1 MSDKEIKQNTAAS
14 AKRLDPPA
22 EQGLSSAQVKE
33 RLAAGLSNVSSV
45 SGGRSAWEIIKD
57 NLFTFFNL
65 IFAVLAVLLIIAG
78 SYKSLTFLPVVIAN
92 IVIGTV
98 QELRA
103 KKTLD
108 QLSLLNEPKAK
119 AVRDGAVVDLP
130 AEQLVLDDIAVF
142 GQGSQI
148 CADAVVKSG
157 EVSVNESLITGETA
171 EIKKKPGD
179 ELFSGSFVVSGECRA
194 RLDKVGDDSYAARLT
209 VMAKATE
216 HKERSEMMR
225 VLNRIVGAVGIIII
239 PVGIALFC
247 QQYFGAGRDFSGSI
261 VSMVAA
267 AIGMIPEGLY
277 FLTSIALAVSTVRLA
292 QRRVMLHDMKSIE
305 TLARVDVLCLDK
317 TGTITDNGMTVNSL
331 VNMCGRLPGDTEHL
345 SDERLKALIAAFVSA
360 MPKGNITDEALKA
373 WFAGVADADSHGKPH
388 KTGDADDSFPEVT
401 DIEPFSSVYKYAAAR
416 IGGERYLLGA
426 PEMVLGPG
434 FGRIKDKVDGYNAQ
448 GFRTLLF
455 AKQYDSDSSEELG
468 LILLENSV
476 RKTAPQTFAYFKEQG
491 VDIKIISGDNPLTV
505 SRVASMAGVDG
516 AEKYVDARALTT
528 PELIADASRK
538 YTVFGRVLPEQ
549 KRELI
554 KALKKDG
561 HTVGMTGD
569 GINDILALKEADCSV
584 AMASGCDAAMQVSQV
599 VLLDSDFAAMPGV
612 VAEGRRV
619 VNNIQRSASLFLIK
633 NIFSLLTA
641 LLSIIFFARYPMQ
654 PTQVT
659 LVAAFTIGIPGFFL
673 ALAPCKER
681 IKGSFLFNVLRTAAP
696 AGITDCIAVFGFSA
710 FAASMGIPEAEV
722 STACTVLL
730 GWVGL
735 LMLLIISRPL
745 NVWRV
750 VLIIACAAG
759 AILAGMLFPWL
770 FSIAPMSSACVKHML
785 AFMSGS
791 MAVLIVLTFLAGKI
805 KGPRKNRVLPK

>member
-1 MSDKEIKQNTAAS
+1 MA
-14 AKRLDPPA
+14 
-22 EQGLSSAQVKE
+22 
-33 RLAAGLSNVSSV
+33 
-45 SGGRSAWEIIKD
+45 EIIKD

-65 IFAVLAVLLIIAG
+65 IFAALAVLLIIAG

-108 QLSLLNEPKAK
+108 QLSLLNEPKARV
-119 AVRDGAVVDLP
+119 VRDGAVMDLP

-142 GQGSQI
+142 SQGSQI

-157 EVSVNESLITGETA
+157 EVSVNESLLTGETA
-171 EIKKKPGD
+171 EIKKLPGD
-179 ELFSGSFVVSGECRA
+179 ELLSGSFVVSGECRA
-194 RLDKVGDDSYAARLT
+194 RLDAVGDDCYAARLT
-209 VMAKATE
+209 AMAKATE

-317 TGTITDNGMTVNSL
+317 TGTITDNGMTVNGL
-331 VNMCGRLPGDTEHL
+331 VNLCGRLPGDADHL
-345 SDERLKALIAAFVSA
+345 TDEKLEALIACFVNA

-373 WFAGVADADSHGKPH
+373 RFAGVMDAE
-388 KTGDADDSFPEVT
+388 DSFPEAT
-401 DIEPFSSVYKYAAAR
+401 DVEPFSSVYKYAAAR
-416 IGGERYLLGA
+416 IRGERYLLGA

-434 FGRIKDKVDGYNAQ
+434 FGRVKDEVEKYNAQ

-455 AKQYDSDSSEELG
+455 ARQYDADSAEELG
-468 LILLENSV
+468 LITLENRV
-476 RKTAPQTFAYFKEQG
+476 RDTAPQTFAYFKEQG

-505 SRVASMAGVDG
+505 SRVAAMAGVDG
-516 AEKYVDARALTT
+516 AEKYVDARGLTT
-528 PELIADASRK
+528 PELIAQAAKK

-554 KALKKDG
+554 KALKKAG

-599 VLLDSDFAAMPGV
+599 VLLDSDFSAMPGV
-612 VAEGRRV
+612 VGEGRRV
-619 VNNIQRSASLFLIK
+619 VNNIQRSASLFLVK

-673 ALAPCKER
+673 ALAPCKDR

-696 AGITDCIAVFGFSA
+696 AGITDCAAVFGLSA
-710 FAASMGIPEAEV
+710 LAAAKGLPEAEV

-730 GWVGL
+730 CWVGL

-745 NVWRV
+745 NTWR
-750 VLIIACAAG
+750 L
-759 AILAGMLFPWL
+759 
-770 FSIAPMSSACVKHML
+770 
-785 AFMSGS
+785 
-791 MAVLIVLTFLAGKI
+791 VLIVACMAGAALAGTLFSWLFALSPMSAPCIKLMLIFMAGSAVLLAGLTFLAGKI
-805 KGPRKNRVLPK
+805 KKDK

>member
-1 MSDKEIKQNTAAS
+1 M
-14 AKRLDPPA
+14 
-22 EQGLSSAQVKE
+22 SSAQVKE
-33 RLAAGLSNVSSV
+33 RLEAGLSNVSSV
-45 SGGRSAWEIIKD
+45 SGGRSAAEIVKD

-65 IFAVLAVLLIIAG
+65 IFAVLAALLIIAG

-108 QLSLLNEPKAK
+108 QLTLLNEPKAR
-119 AVRDGAVVDLP
+119 AVRDGTVIDLP

-148 CADAVVKSG
+148 CADAVIKSG
-157 EVSVNESLITGETA
+157 EVSVNESLITGEAA
-171 EIKKKPGD
+171 EVKKGPGD
-179 ELFSGSFVVSGECRA
+179 ELLSGSFVVSGECRA

-277 FLTSIALAVSTVRLA
+277 FLTSIALAVSTMRLA

-317 TGTITDNGMTVNSL
+317 TGTITDNGMTVNGVVDL
-331 VNMCGRLPGDTEHL
+331 RGRLPGDGGYVSGE
-345 SDERLKALIAAFVSA
+345 ALEDLLAAFVSA
-360 MPKGNITDEALKA
+360 MPKGNITDDALKA
-373 WFAGVADADSHGKPH
+373 RFACGAKGPSGGLNGAEPEDSR
-388 KTGDADDSFPEVT
+388 PEAT
-401 DIEPFSSVYKYAAAR
+401 DIQPFSSVYKYASAVM
-416 IGGERYLLGA
+416 GGYRYLLGA
-426 PEMVLGPG
+426 PEMVLGEG
-434 FGRIKDKVDGYNAQ
+434 FERIRDEVEKYNAQ

-455 AKQYDSDSSEELG
+455 ARVDADRPAEMAAGKTAEELA
-468 LILLENSV
+468 LITLENRV
-476 RKTAPQTFAYFKEQG
+476 RGTAPATFEYFREQG
-491 VDIKIISGDNPLTV
+491 VEIKIISGDSPLTV
-505 SRVASMAGVDG
+505 SRVAAQAGVEG
-516 AEKYVDARALTT
+516 AENYVDARELTT
-528 PELIADASRK
+528 PELIAEAARR

-549 KRELI
+549 KRELV
-554 KALKKDG
+554 KALKKAG
-561 HTVGMTGD
+561 RTVGMTGD

-599 VLLDSDFAAMPGV
+599 VLLDSDFSAMPGV

-673 ALAPCKER
+673 ALAPCKDR
-681 IKGSFLFNVLRTAAP
+681 IQGSFLFNVLRAAAP
-696 AGITDCIAVFGFSA
+696 AGITDCVAVFGFSA
-710 FAASMGIPEAEV
+710 LAASRGLPEAEV

-730 GWVGL
+730 CWVGF

-750 VLIIACAAG
+750 VLIIACIAG
-759 AILAGMLFPWL
+759 TILAGTLFSWL
-770 FSIAPMSSACVKHML
+770 FSLTAMSAPCVRLMLFFMAGSATVL
-785 AFMSGS
+785 A
-791 MAVLIVLTFLAGKI
+791 LLTFLAGKI
-805 KGPRKNRVLPK
+805 KAKN

>member
-1 MSDKEIKQNTAAS
+1 MTSVS
-14 AKRLDPPA
+14 RLDPSA
-22 EQGLSSAQVKE
+22 ENGLSQAQAKE
-33 RLAAGLSNVSSV
+33 RQDAGLSNVSSV
-45 SGGRSAWEIIKD
+45 SGGRSAAEIIKD

-108 QLSLLNEPKAK
+108 QLSLLNEPKAR
-119 AVRDGAVVDLP
+119 AVRGGEVIDLP

-157 EVSVNESLITGETA
+157 EVSVNESLLTGETA
-171 EIKKKPGD
+171 EIKKLPGD
-179 ELFSGSFVVSGECRA
+179 ELLSGSFVVSGECRA
-194 RLDKVGDDSYAARLT
+194 RLDKVGDDCYAAKLT
-209 VMAKATE
+209 AMAKATE

-292 QRRVMLHDMKSIE
+292 QRRVMLHEMKSIE

-317 TGTITDNGMTVNSL
+317 TGTITDSGMTVNGVVDL
-331 VNMCGRLPGDTEHL
+331 RGRLPGDGEHL
-345 SDERLKALIAAFVSA
+345 SREALEGLIGTFVGA
-360 MPKGNITDEALKA
+360 MPKGNITDDALKA
-373 WFAGVADADSHGKPH
+373 RFAEKQAASGLETPGAADAEDSGPL
-388 KTGDADDSFPEVT
+388 VT
-401 DIEPFSSVYKYAAAR
+401 DIQPFSSVYKYASAV
-416 IGGERYLLGA
+416 IGGYRYLLGA
-426 PEMVLGPG
+426 PEMVLGDG
-434 FGRIKDKVDGYNAQ
+434 FERVRDDVEKYNAQ
-448 GFRTLLF
+448 GFRTLLL
-455 AKQYDSDSSEELG
+455 ARVDADRPAEMAAGKTAEELA
-468 LILLENSV
+468 LITLENRV
-476 RKTAPQTFAYFKEQG
+476 RETAPQTFAYFKEQG
-491 VDIKIISGDNPLTV
+491 VDIKIISGDSPLTV
-505 SRVASMAGVDG
+505 SRVAAQAGVEG
-516 AEKYVDARALTT
+516 AEKYVDARELTT
-528 PELIADASRK
+528 PELIAEAAEK

-554 KALKKDG
+554 LALKKAG

-599 VLLDSDFAAMPGV
+599 VLLDSDFSAMPGV
-612 VAEGRRV
+612 VGEGRRV
-619 VNNIQRSASLFLIK
+619 VNNIQRSASLFLVK

-673 ALAPCKER
+673 ALAPCKDR

-710 FAASMGIPEAEV
+710 FAASRGLPEAEV

-730 GWVGL
+730 CWIGF

-745 NVWRV
+745 NTWRV
-750 VLIIACAAG
+750 VLMIACVAG
-759 AILAGMLFPWL
+759 AILAGTLFSWL
-770 FSIAPMSSACVKHML
+770 FSISPMSAECVRHML

-791 MAVLIVLTFLAGKI
+791 MALLIVLTDLAEKI
-805 KGPRKNRVLPK
+805 KPARKG